1 MIFQWIAVEHIT
13 MRETVRRLQEL
24 AITPRKSKRGVWNTS
39 TLTNLLRNETYIGN
53 AHYNKSF
60 AVIPEKPLKLVK
72 YKRVKKT
79 SRRFKPEK
87 DWISIPVPSII
98 DVNIYEKA
106 RQQLK
111 ANYELCARNKKN
123 DYLLGGKIYCT
134 CGRKRTGE
142 GPQQGKHL
150 YYRCTDRIYS
160 FPLPPKCRERGVN
173 ARIAD
178 AMVWTGI
185 SDLMSDPKLLKE
197 QARRFAG
204 NKVVSS
210 ETTSGETDEL
220 KREIDKLKKEE
231 SRYIKAYGAEIISE
245 DQFKE
250 AITDLKGR
258 RGILERQ
265 VGHME
270 SQKKEVDDVIVPND
284 EFLKEFSE
292 AAKYVLQETLKF
304 PQKQAIIHKSVDT
317 IIGEQ
322 CKLTI
327 RGYIQMKEVFDN
339 VKFHS
344 SSRNCRVTKCRE
356 INAF

>member
-1 MIFQWIAVEHIT
+1 MKIDSIHSDEEKLAEKY
-13 MRETVRRLQEL
+13 EEL
-24 AITPRKSKRGVWNTS
+24 I
-39 TLTNLLRNETYIGN
+39 
-53 AHYNKSF
+53 
-60 AVIPEKPLKLVK
+60 KPM
-72 YKRVKKT
+72 
-79 SRRFKPEK
+79 
-87 DWISIPVPSII
+87 
-98 DVNIYEKA
+98 
-106 RQQLK
+106 LK
-111 ANYELCARNKKN
+111 ANLAHMFYLVENPDINAIVQEAR
-123 DYLLGGKIYCT
+123 
-134 CGRKRTGE
+134 
-142 GPQQGKHL
+142 
-150 YYRCTDRIYS
+150 
-160 FPLPPKCRERGVN
+160 
-173 ARIAD
+173 
-178 AMVWTGI
+178 
-185 SDLMSDPKLLKE
+185 KLLKIPKTIRKPNTE
-197 QARRFAG
+197 KSYGYLMYTNPQRLP
-204 NKVVSS
+204 VILL
-210 ETTSGETDEL
+210 TTS
-220 KREIDKLKKEE
+220 KEE

-265 VGHME
+265 VGRME

-344 SSRNCRVTKCRE
+344 SSRYRWSSKCGE
-356 INAF
+356 IYPF